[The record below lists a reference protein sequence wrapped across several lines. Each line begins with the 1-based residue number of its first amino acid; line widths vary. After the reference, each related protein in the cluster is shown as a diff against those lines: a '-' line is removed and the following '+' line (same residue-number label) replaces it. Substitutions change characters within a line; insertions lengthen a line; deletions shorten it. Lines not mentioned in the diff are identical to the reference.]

1 MNRAGRTLVIALA
14 VSLAACAPGRGLVRS
29 GQQLIDQGRVEEGLS
44 QIEKGISL
52 EPGNAEYRMLVIRQ
66 RDQQIGALLARAD
79 AQRGAGQFDEASTLY
94 RRVVGIDPGNSRA
107 RAGLDAIERVVLER
121 QRLDEAQ
128 ALLSQGR
135 RDEADQRV
143 RQALAGNPT
152 SPRALALKQQLDAAA
167 GRTTEGGRP
176 TLRPGLRRPV
186 SLEFRDANLKAVFEA
201 LSRTTGINFVFD
213 REVKPDIKVTLSVA
227 NLSIEDVVG
236 VLTVTNQLAS
246 KTISENTVLVYP
258 NTTTKQK
265 DYVDLAVRTFYLANA
280 DATKVVTMLK
290 SVLKTKDVY
299 VNDKLNS
306 LTVRDTP
313 DAIRLVE
320 KLIASQDLAEP
331 EVLLDVEVLEVKRS
345 RLSEIGIE
353 PPGKFTVLNIVN
365 NPSTVVNGAGGATT
379 VVDNTLTTTQ
389 LTLDRLRKAT
399 SASVGIDNPSVNL
412 RAENGDTNILANPR
426 IRVKNRGKARILIGD
441 RVPVITTT
449 STANVGVSE
458 SVSYLDV
465 GLKLEVEPNVFLDN
479 EVGVDVNLEV
489 SNIVRE
495 VRSRTGTLTYQIGT
509 RLANTALRLKDG
521 ETQALAG
528 LISDEDRRNAAG
540 VPWLIDL
547 PVLGRLFSS
556 ERSDRN
562 KTEIVLLITPRV
574 VRNLAGGIHG
584 GAIHGGTEALVG
596 APELRLHGPGRMAM
610 PPGSAIRGP
619 AAVEQGAP
627 EATEPVPDANPA
639 TPAPAEPTP
648 QPAS

>member
-1 MNRAGRTLVIALA
+1 MRALAGMLVIALA
-14 VSLAACAPGRGLVRS
+14 AGLAACAPGRELVRG
-29 GQQLIDQGRVEEGLS
+29 GQRLIDDGRVEEGLA
-44 QIEKGISL
+44 QIEQGIRR

-66 RDQQIGALLARAD
+66 RDQQVGVLLARAD
-79 AQRGAGQFDEASTLY
+79 ARRGADQLDEAAALY
-94 RRVVGIDPGNSRA
+94 RRVLAIDPGNHRA
-107 RAGLDAIERVVLER
+107 GGGLDAIARLEAER

-128 ALLSQGR
+128 AALAQGR
-135 RDEADQRV
+135 RDEAEQRV
-143 RQALAGNPT
+143 RQALAAHP
-152 SPRALALKQQLDAAA
+152 SSARALALQQQLDAAA
-167 GRTTEGGRP
+167 GRTGEGGRP
-176 TLRPGLRRPV
+176 SLRPGLRRPV
-186 SLEFRDANLKAVFEA
+186 SLEFRDANLKSVFEA

-246 KTISENTVLVYP
+246 KTLSENTVLVYP
-258 NTTTKQK
+258 NTAAKQK
-265 DYVDLAVRTFYLANA
+265 DYVDLAVRTFFLANA
-280 DATKVVTMLK
+280 DATRVVTMLK

-299 VNDKLNS
+299 VNDRLNS

-320 KLIASQDLAEP
+320 RLIAAQDLAEP

-379 VVDNTLTTTQ
+379 VIDNTLTTTQ
-389 LTLDRLRKAT
+389 LTLDRLRKAG

-412 RAENGDTNILANPR
+412 RAEHGDTNILANPR

-479 EVGVDVNLEV
+479 EVGVDVSLEV

-495 VRSRTGTLTYQIGT
+495 VRSRSGTLTYQIGT

-540 VPWLIDL
+540 LPWLIDL

-574 VRNLAGGIHG
+574 VRNLAGASQ
-584 GAIHGGTEALVG
+584 GAAVHGGTEAGVG

-610 PPGSAIRGP
+610 PPGPAGRGP
-619 AAVEQGAP
+619 AAAP
-627 EATEPVPDANPA
+627 NEPAAAEPAPDAA
-639 TPAPAEPTP
+639 QPAPA
-648 QPAS
+648 S